1 MVFMRFWVN
10 FGDNPELTMLKEERH
25 SYILHQINLHNKILS
40 SSLSEQIQVSEDTI
54 RRDLLELAQEGKI
67 IKVHGGAL
75 SKSFNPPTGSNGTVY
90 AREEKRIIAGKAL
103 QFIKDGMF
111 ILTTG
116 GTTITELARILPREL
131 QATFITV
138 SLSAATEFTNHP
150 NIEVVILGDK
160 LSRNSKITVGAETIL
175 KIQQIKAD
183 ICFIGINAMDIEGGV
198 MDNDWDVVQ
207 VKRAM
212 IASAKKVIALSL
224 SEKVQS
230 FEPLKICNTDE
241 IDVLITELEPDAA
254 MLQHYKNKGIMIY

>member
-1 MVFMRFWVN
+1 
-10 FGDNPELTMLKEERH
+10 MLKEERH
-25 SYILHQINLHNKILS
+25 NYILHQINLHNKVLS

-54 RRDLLELAQEGKI
+54 RRDLLELAQDGKI
-67 IKVHGGAL
+67 VKVHGGAL
-75 SKSFNPPTGSNGTVY
+75 SKSFNPVAGATGNIY
-90 AREEKRIIAGKAL
+90 ALEEKREIARKAI

-116 GTTITELARILPREL
+116 GTTITELARMLPKDL

-150 NIEVVILGDK
+150 NIEVIILGDK
-160 LSRNSKITVGAETIL
+160 LSRGSKITVGAETIL

-183 ICFIGINAMDIEGGV
+183 LCFIGINAIDILGGL

-212 IASAKKVIALSL
+212 INSAKKVIALSI
-224 SEKVQS
+224 SEKVNT
-230 FEPLKICNTDE
+230 FEPLKICEADE
-241 IDVLITELEPDAA
+241 IDILVTELVPESDK
-254 MLQHYKNKGIMIY
+254 LQPYQSKGIRIF

>member
-1 MVFMRFWVN
+1 MVTTN
-10 FGDNPELTMLKEERH
+10 TDMLKEERH

-67 IKVHGGAL
+67 VKVHGGAL
-75 SKSFNPPTGSNGTVY
+75 SKSFNPVIGVPGNVY
-90 AREEKRIIAGKAL
+90 ALEDKRIIAGKAL
-103 QFIKDGMF
+103 RFIKDGMF

-116 GTTITELARILPREL
+116 GTTITELARILPKDL

-150 NIEVVILGDK
+150 NIEVIILGDK
-160 LSRNSKITVGAETIL
+160 LSRNSKITIGAETIL

-183 ICFIGINAMDIEGGV
+183 LCFIGINAIDIQEGL

-212 IASAKKVIALSL
+212 IKSAKKVIALSI
-224 SEKVQS
+224 SEKVNT
-230 FEPLKICNTDE
+230 FEPLKICEADE
-241 IDVLITELEPDAA
+241 IDILITELEPGSEK
-254 MLQHYKNKGIMIY
+254 LQPYKSKGIHII

>member
-1 MVFMRFWVN
+1 
-10 FGDNPELTMLKEERH
+10 MLKEERH
-25 SYILHQINLHNKILS
+25 NYILHQINLHNRILS

-75 SKSFNPPTGSNGTVY
+75 SKSFNPVIGNPGNVY
-90 AREEKRIIAGKAL
+90 ALEEKRAIAHKAL
-103 QFIKDGMF
+103 RFIKDGMF

-116 GTTITELARILPREL
+116 GTTITELARILPKDL

-160 LSRNSKITVGAETIL
+160 LSRNAKITIGAETIL

-183 ICFIGINAMDIEGGV
+183 LCFVGVNAIDIEGGL

-212 IASAKKVIALSL
+212 IKSAKKVIALSI
-224 SEKVQS
+224 SEKVNS
-230 FEPLKICNTDE
+230 FEPLKICEADE
-241 IDVLITELEPDAA
+241 IDILVTELEPGSDK
-254 MLQHYKNKGIMIY
+254 LQPYKSKGIQIF

>member
-1 MVFMRFWVN
+1 
-10 FGDNPELTMLKEERH
+10 MLKEERH
-25 SYILHQINLHNKILS
+25 NYILHQINLHNKILS

-67 IKVHGGAL
+67 VKVHGGAL
-75 SKSFNPPTGSNGTVY
+75 SKSFNPVITAPGNVY
-90 AREEKRIIAGKAL
+90 ALEEKRAIAAKAL
-103 QFIKDGMF
+103 SFIKDGMF

-116 GTTITELARILPREL
+116 GTTITELARILPPNL

-160 LSRNSKITVGAETIL
+160 LSKNSKITVGAETIL
-175 KIQQIKAD
+175 KIRQLKAD
-183 ICFIGINAMDIEGGV
+183 ICFVGVNAIDIEGGL

-212 IASAKKVIALSL
+212 INNSKKVIALSI
-224 SEKVQS
+224 SEKVNTS
-230 FEPLKICNTDE
+230 EPLKICEADE
-241 IDVLITELEPDAA
+241 IDILVTELDPESEK
-254 MLQHYKNKGIMIY
+254 LQPYKVKGIQIF

>member
-1 MVFMRFWVN
+1 MVTSVITRHC
-10 FGDNPELTMLKEERH
+10 MLKEERH
-25 SYILHQINLHNKILS
+25 NYILHQINLHNKILS

-67 IKVHGGAL
+67 VKVHGGAL
-75 SKSFNPPTGSNGTVY
+75 SKSFNPLPGTPGNVY
-90 AREEKRIIAGKAL
+90 ALEEKRTIAHKAL
-103 QFIKDGMF
+103 SFIKDGMF

-116 GTTITELARILPREL
+116 GTTITELARILPKDL

-150 NIEVVILGDK
+150 NIEVIILGDK

-183 ICFIGINAMDIEGGV
+183 LCFIGINAIDILGGL

-212 IASAKKVIALSL
+212 INSAKKVIALSI
-224 SEKVQS
+224 SEKVDS
-230 FEPLKICNTDE
+230 FEPLKICEADE
-241 IDVLITELEPDAA
+241 IDILVTELDPESPK
-254 MLQHYKNKGIMIY
+254 LQPYKSKGIQIF

>member
-1 MVFMRFWVN
+1 
-10 FGDNPELTMLKEERH
+10 MLKEERH
-25 SYILHQINLHNKILS
+25 NYILHQINLHNKILS

-67 IKVHGGAL
+67 VKVHGGAL
-75 SKSFNPPTGSNGTVY
+75 SKSFNPVGTPANVY
-90 AREEKRIIAGKAL
+90 ALEEKRIIAGKAL
-103 QFIKDGMF
+103 RFIKDGMF

-116 GTTITELARILPREL
+116 GTTITELARILPKDL

-160 LSRNSKITVGAETIL
+160 LSKNSKITVGTETIL

-183 ICFIGINAMDIEGGV
+183 CCFVGVNAIDIEGGL

-207 VKRAM
+207 VKRA
-212 IASAKKVIALSL
+212 IIKSAKKVIALSI
-224 SEKVQS
+224 SEKINTS
-230 FEPLKICNTDE
+230 EPLKICDAGE
-241 IDVLITELEPDAA
+241 IDVLITELEPESAK
-254 MLQHYKNKGIMIY
+254 LQPYRNKGIEIF

>member
-1 MVFMRFWVN
+1 
-10 FGDNPELTMLKEERH
+10 MLKEERH

-54 RRDLLELAQEGKI
+54 RRDLLELAQDGKI
-67 IKVHGGAL
+67 VKVHGGAL
-75 SKSFNPPTGSNGTVY
+75 SKSFNPVIGAQGNVY
-90 AREEKRIIAGKAL
+90 ALEEKRVIARKAL

-116 GTTITELARILPREL
+116 GTTITELARILPKDL

-150 NIEVVILGDK
+150 NIEVIILGDK
-160 LSRNSKITVGAETIL
+160 LSRNSKITIGAETIL
-175 KIQQIKAD
+175 KIQHIKAD
-183 ICFIGINAMDIEGGV
+183 LCFIGINAMDIDGGL

-212 IASAKKVIALSL
+212 IKSAKKVIALSI
-224 SEKVQS
+224 SEKVNS
-230 FEPLKICNTDE
+230 FEPLKICDAAE
-241 IDVLITELEPDAA
+241 IDILVTELEPGSEK
-254 MLQHYKNKGIMIY
+254 LQPYTTKGIQIF

>member
-1 MVFMRFWVN
+1 LFLCGFRLALVA
-10 FGDNPELTMLKEERH
+10 TKTHMLKEERH

-54 RRDLLELAQEGKI
+54 RRDLQELAQEGKI
-67 IKVHGGAL
+67 VKVHGGAL
-75 SKSFNPPTGSNGTVY
+75 SKSFNPVASVPGNVY
-90 AREEKRIIAGKAL
+90 ALEEKRIIAAKAL
-103 QFIKDGMF
+103 SLIKDGMF

-116 GTTITELARILPREL
+116 GTTITELARILPKDL

-160 LSRNSKITVGAETIL
+160 LSRNSKITIGAETIL

-183 ICFIGINAMDIEGGV
+183 LCFIGVNAIDIQGGL

-212 IASAKKVIALSL
+212 IKSAKKVIALSI
-224 SEKVQS
+224 SEKVNT
-230 FEPLKICNTDE
+230 FEPLKICDADE
-241 IDVLITELEPDAA
+241 INILVTELDPASDK
-254 MLQHYKNKGIMIY
+254 LQPYKSKGIRII

>member
-1 MVFMRFWVN
+1 
-10 FGDNPELTMLKEERH
+10 MLKEERH
-25 SYILHQINLHNKILS
+25 NYILHQINLHNKVLS

-54 RRDLLELAQEGKI
+54 RRDLVELAQEGKI
-67 IKVHGGAL
+67 VKVHGGAL
-75 SKSFNPPTGSNGTVY
+75 SKSFNQVSGSPGNVY
-90 AREEKRIIAGKAL
+90 ALDEKRIIAQKAL
-103 QFIKDGMF
+103 GFIKDGMF

-116 GTTITELARILPREL
+116 GTTITELARILPKDL

-160 LSRNSKITVGAETIL
+160 LSKNSKITVGAETIL

-183 ICFIGINAMDIEGGV
+183 LCFIGINAIDILGGL

-212 IASAKKVIALSL
+212 INSAKKVIALSI
-224 SEKVQS
+224 SEKVNT
-230 FEPLKICNTDE
+230 FEPLKICEADE
-241 IDVLITELEPDAA
+241 IDILVTELEPESDK
-254 MLQHYKNKGIMIY
+254 LQPYKSKGIRIF

>member
-1 MVFMRFWVN
+1 
-10 FGDNPELTMLKEERH
+10 MLKEERH

-40 SSLSEQIQVSEDTI
+40 SSLCEQIQVSEDTI
-54 RRDLLELAQEGKI
+54 RRDLQELAQEGKI
-67 IKVHGGAL
+67 VKVHGGAL
-75 SKSFNPPTGSNGTVY
+75 SKSFHPVNGVPGNVY
-90 AREEKRIIAGKAL
+90 ALAEKRVVAGKAL

-116 GTTITELARILPREL
+116 GTTITELARILPKDL

-160 LSRNSKITVGAETIL
+160 LSRNSKITIGGETIL

-183 ICFIGINAMDIEGGV
+183 ICFIGVNAIDIEGGL

-212 IASAKKVIALSL
+212 IKSAKKVIALSI
-224 SEKVQS
+224 SEKVNTS
-230 FEPLKICNTDE
+230 EPLKICEAGE
-241 IDVLITELEPDAA
+241 IDILVTELEPEAEK
-254 MLQHYKNKGIMIY
+254 LQPYKAKGIQII